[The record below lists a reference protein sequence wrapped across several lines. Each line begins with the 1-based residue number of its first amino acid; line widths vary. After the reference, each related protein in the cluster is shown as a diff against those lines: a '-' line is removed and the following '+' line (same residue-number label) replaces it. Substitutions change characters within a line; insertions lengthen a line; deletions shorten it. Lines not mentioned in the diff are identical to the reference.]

1 MARYMYDPET
11 DSMVSSDYFYA
22 KQYNKRAHLQM
33 TNGNE
38 LVRMNFIS
46 DSMEPTQHMIDGKM
60 YTSKK
65 AFRAAT
71 KAAGCVEV
79 GNDTSYLSR
88 KRQPIKLDRK
98 QRRDE
103 IKKTIQ
109 DLKYGN
115 VPKPVILNKQ

>member
-11 DSMVSSDYFYA
+11 DSIVSSDYYYA
-22 KQYNKRAHLQM
+22 KQYNKTAHLQM

-38 LVRMNFIS
+38 LVKMNFIS
-46 DSMEPTQHMIDGKM
+46 DQMPETQHMIDGKM

-79 GNDTSYLSR
+79 GNDTSYL
-88 KRQPIKLDRK
+88 KRQRKPIELDKR
-98 QRRDE
+98 QRREE
-103 IKKTIQ
+103 IKKTIN
-109 DLKYGN
+109 DLRYGN
-115 VPKPVILNKQ
+115 IPKPVIVKK